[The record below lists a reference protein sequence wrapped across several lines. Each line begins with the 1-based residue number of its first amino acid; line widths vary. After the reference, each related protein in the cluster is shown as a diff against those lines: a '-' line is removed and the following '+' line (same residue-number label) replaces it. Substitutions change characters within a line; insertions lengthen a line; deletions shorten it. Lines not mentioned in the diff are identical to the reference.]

1 MFQSL
6 ELKHPKFYQ
15 YFRVMVVIF
24 ASVLYAWNLCCFAK
38 TVGLLPG
45 GFSGV
50 SLLLQEIGSQFFHI
64 NIPFTVFNVILNLFP
79 VYLGFRYIGKKFTIY
94 SIVTIVLS
102 SVFVDILPVYVFTND
117 ILLVSVFGGLIN
129 GFAISLCLNVGTTTG
144 GTDFI
149 SIFLSEQKGIDAW
162 NYILAGNVIV
172 LGIAGLLFGWKI
184 ALYSIIYQFCSTQVI
199 QLLYKRYQKETLF
212 IISDHAEDI
221 YKAIKETTNHD
232 ATLFQGIGCYEEKE
246 KTMLY
251 SVINSEAKRE
261 LIPLIRSIDPH
272 AFINIVKTQELQGRF
287 HNIPND

>member
-15 YFRVMVVIF
+15 YFRVLVVIF

-64 NIPFTVFNVILNLFP
+64 NVPFTVFNVALNLFP
-79 VYLGFRYIGKKFTIY
+79 VYLGFRYIGKKFTIC

-102 SVFVDILPVYVFTND
+102 SIFVDILPVYVFTND

-184 ALYSIIYQFCSTQVI
+184 ALYSIIYQFCST
-199 QLLYKRYQKETLF
+199 
-212 IISDHAEDI
+212 
-221 YKAIKETTNHD
+221 
-232 ATLFQGIGCYEEKE
+232 
-246 KTMLY
+246 
-251 SVINSEAKRE
+251 
-261 LIPLIRSIDPH
+261 
-272 AFINIVKTQELQGRF
+272 
-287 HNIPND
+287 

>member
-15 YFRVMVVIF
+15 YFRVLVVIF

-64 NIPFTVFNVILNLFP
+64 NVPFTVFNVALNLFP

-102 SVFVDILPVYVFTND
+102 SIFVDILPVYVFTND
-117 ILLVSVFGGLIN
+117 ILLVSVFGGLII

-212 IISDHAEDI
+212 IISDHAEEI
-221 YKAIKETTNHD
+221 SKAIKETTNHD